1 MFDPLFAMDLAMSLQ
16 TFLNAMTYPDRTVY
30 PVASPNLADFYN
42 LVDVY
47 LDAVFHPRLVP
58 PVFQQEGW
66 IHEVVESPDAAA
78 ALKYKG
84 VVFNEMKGVYSSPDS
99 LHHIAV
105 QEALFPD
112 TVYAH
117 SSGGDPAAI
126 PSLTFEQFQRFHR
139 DHYHP
144 SNALMFFYG
153 DDDEGKRLEIAE
165 SYLGEFEK
173 RDSHATVPLQVC
185 VCVCVCGMSASPHL
199 WLDRVMWVLVI
210 MHLFSHASMFVSD
223 EACGA
228 RPPRH
233 VLSSLQWQR
242 QCHR

>member
-1 MFDPLFAMDLAMSLQ
+1 MVAFSWSFPPPLQ

-30 PVASPNLADFYN
+30 PVASPNLTDFYN

-47 LDAVFHPRLVP
+47 LDAVFHPRLIP

-66 IHEVVESPDAAA
+66 IHEVVDGKPSPGGRPAGAS
-78 ALKYKG
+78 LKYKG

-126 PSLTFEQFQRFHR
+126 PALTFDQFTAFHQQ
-139 DHYHP
+139 HYHP
-144 SNALMFFYG
+144 SNSLTFFYG
-153 DDDEGKRLEIAE
+153 DDDENKRLQIAE
-165 SYLGEFEK
+165 SYLGAFEK
-173 RDSHATVPLQVC
+173 RTVTPTVPTQV
-185 VCVCVCGMSASPHL
+185 GN
-199 WLDRVMWVLVI
+199 
-210 MHLFSHASMFVSD
+210 
-223 EACGA
+223 
-228 RPPRH
+228 
-233 VLSSLQWQR
+233 SLQPFNQR
-242 QCHR
+242 HCSVNQRDKD